1 MLCLFSLGQI
11 QEEKW
16 RRDTELA
23 GQQIPPP
30 CAPYILFQLRRDKP
44 FCHHDP
50 AKKLTTKARLMA
62 PGLAALWF
70 QLGSL
75 KPPWKLSLVLGRRK
89 EGRAPGQQH
98 TGSAPSQQGHS
109 SPADPGPG
117 ANAVRRP
124 PSTTSL
130 SCFLFPPS
138 YFLQACGPSSSPVL
152 SRACSRKETQVW
164 TGSPLGRE
172 ISL

>member
-1 MLCLFSLGQI
+1 MFILTWSDPGRKV
-11 QEEKW
+11 EK
-16 RRDTELA
+16 RDWA
-23 GQQIPPP
+23 GRSANHPPP

-75 KPPWKLSLVLGRRK
+75 RPPWKLSLVLGRRK

-117 ANAVRRP
+117 ANDVHRP
-124 PSTTSL
+124 PSTSL
-130 SCFLFPPS
+130 SCFLSPSLLFPPS
-138 YFLQACGPSSSPVL
+138 LWTFILSSSL
-152 SRACSRKETQVW
+152 
-164 TGSPLGRE
+164 
-172 ISL
+172 

>member
-1 MLCLFSLGQI
+1 M
-11 QEEKW
+11 EK
-16 RRDTELA
+16 RDWA
-23 GQQIPPP
+23 GRSANHPPP

-75 KPPWKLSLVLGRRK
+75 RPPWKLSLVLGRRK

-117 ANAVRRP
+117 ANDVHRP
-124 PSTTSL
+124 PSTSL
-130 SCFLFPPS
+130 SCFISPSLPPIS
-138 YFLQACGPSSSPVL
+138 SKPVDLHPLQF
-152 SRACSRKETQVW
+152 
-164 TGSPLGRE
+164 
-172 ISL
+172 SLALAPEKRLKSGLAALLAEKFHYRSQL